1 MNKKKKVARFR
12 ELYDVTNVLLDSYTY
27 DDVVEILDR
36 DHDFKIQVNTLTH
49 YVYKHRKM
57 LKELGDVNGN
67 HKPTSEPSSIP
78 VEASK
83 SSVEKNDS
91 VEDTNSSSDE
101 DYDDLDAAIERA
113 KKKVSTKSHGK
124 SILNRR

>member
-1 MNKKKKVARFR
+1 MIKKKKVARFR
-12 ELYDVTNVLLDSYTY
+12 ELYDVINVLLDSYTY

-36 DHDFKIQVNTLTH
+36 
-49 YVYKHRKM
+49 
-57 LKELGDVNGN
+57 ELGDVNGN

-91 VEDTNSSSDE
+91 VEDANSSSDE